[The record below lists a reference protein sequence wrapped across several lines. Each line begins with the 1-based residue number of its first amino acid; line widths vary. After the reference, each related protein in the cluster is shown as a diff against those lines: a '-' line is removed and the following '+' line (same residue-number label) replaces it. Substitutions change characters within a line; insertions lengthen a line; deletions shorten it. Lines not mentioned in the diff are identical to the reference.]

1 MTRARRAAGAALA
14 SALVA
19 ALAGASGAAEPIGW
33 ADPPTRPE
41 GWPAGPLAVMGST
54 DIASVNANAPNGRS
68 LLEFTQ
74 VTISGIAQTGIG
86 QLDPRDTA
94 SPAIWFYVSDGTGT
108 VAISKGTGG
117 AGLPAVAAGDSVTVD
132 TFVLTQPT
140 TPLKGTRTLDI
151 DAVGIGTVTNHGG
164 GHALDAPRATFPSE
178 VATGGNTIE
187 GTLVTVD
194 GLTVVS
200 AAEWPASGSSGFV
213 RVTDGTDQFRLYVDN
228 DTDLDGTVP
237 PSGTFS
243 VTGFVAQNYLGVTNN
258 WLTDHFVYPRSSADI
273 VQGDGDGT
281 CVVTPQFV
289 TEGVTGRTL
298 TFSLA
303 GVQATLTSIELDVPA
318 SWTWN
323 APRTVTLSGTG
334 FNGTT
339 PVVNAAGGGWTI
351 TVDGTAV
358 SAADTGTLVV
368 ESIDAPATPED
379 SEFTTRTSAGG
390 TVQPIGV
397 SPVVHVVSAAQ
408 PGDVVINE
416 ILPTGRK
423 LIDLEEGSEFIE
435 LYNPGAEPLVLSGWT
450 LSDVGRTG
458 DCALDARWGF
468 PSGTTIEPGAF
479 VVVCRSAILNPNSP
493 SGRKGFLV
501 EFDDFPADS
510 VLLFEMYDAN
520 TPADAT
526 DEDDPGTP
534 NMILLDPSSADDQIS
549 LLGGYKTNGGQCAS
563 DLLPAG
569 IRAPFAEAVVLR
581 NSLGEAIDAVR
592 YREAGPCDGDFCG
605 SGAFGD
611 AAPYPYGAP
620 SWLSSL
626 GRDAVGS
633 DTDDSSADL
642 RPATIATPGVTNV
655 PGDTSPPTAEP
666 EGSGARSN
674 TVFVVQF
681 DEVVDDA
688 SAMDPASY
696 VIAPGAGIG
705 AVDVREVIADGL
717 SRFRRYVV
725 VTDPLPGGTTGVLTA
740 PGVTDIAFDGGTPN
754 ASTAAL
760 SFTVPTDALPICEVQ
775 SFDDR
780 GFSPYDGEE
789 VTVAGYVTIEPAA
802 ADRISIW
809 VQEPGEEGCG
819 VNVFSFE
826 YPADALAYGVRL
838 NDIVQVHG
846 RVTEFVSSSS
856 GSGAVTEL
864 SAVENVPFYSLIAR
878 GAPGPAPREVGTHD
892 ANDER
897 LEGTL
902 VRTRGTVIN
911 ANSLAAYIDDG
922 SGSIQ
927 VFQNFSALDLTR
939 FTVGD
944 RLEVTGVITQFDST
958 DPFFSGYELVPQN
971 QDAIVPLDAGFS
983 TSGPLVAVEKG
994 VLVPELGEAMRI
1006 TVTTPR
1012 RADVIV
1018 EIYDVTG
1025 RKVHTLYDGVGLG
1038 VMEFDWDGLG
1048 QDGARVPPGAYMCH
1062 VRAVAL
1068 DGGSVLTKTVPVV
1081 VGMRLE

>member
-1 MTRARRAAGAALA
+1 MTGVRRSTGILLAA
-14 SALVA
+14 VA
-19 ALAGASGAAEPIGW
+19 ALSGLAAEPIGW
-33 ADPPTRPE
+33 IDPPSRPE
-41 GWPAGPLAVMGST
+41 GWPSGPLAVMGST
-54 DIASVNANAPNGRS
+54 DIASVNANTSNGRS
-68 LLEFTQ
+68 VLEFTQ
-74 VTISGIAQTGIG
+74 VRISGIAQTGIG

-94 SPAIWFYVSDGTGT
+94 NPALWFYVSDGTGT

-117 AGLPAVAAGDSVTVD
+117 AGLPAVAAGDSVSVD
-132 TFVLTQPT
+132 TFVFTQST
-140 TPLKGTRTLDI
+140 TPLKGTRTLDM
-151 DAVGIGTVTNHGG
+151 DAVGVGTITRHNG
-164 GHALDAPRATFPSE
+164 GHALDAPQPTLPSQI
-178 VATGGNTIE
+178 VTNGNGIE
-187 GTLVTVD
+187 GTLVSVD
-194 GLTVVS
+194 GLSVVS
-200 AAEWPASGSSGFV
+200 AAEWPTSGNSGFV
-213 RVTDGTDQFRLYVDN
+213 RVTDGTDQFRIFIDN
-228 DTDLDGTVP
+228 DTDLDGIVA

-243 VTGFVAQNYLGVTNN
+243 VTGFVAQNYLGAGTN
-258 WLTDHFVYPRSSADI
+258 WLVDHFVYPRSSADI

-289 TEGVTGRTL
+289 TEGIAGRTL
-298 TFSLA
+298 TFDVA
-303 GVQATLTSIELDVPA
+303 GVQATLTSMELDVPA

-323 APRTVTLSGTG
+323 APRTVTLSGAG
-334 FNGTT
+334 FSGTT

-351 TVDGTAV
+351 VVDGTAL
-358 SAADTGTLVV
+358 SAADTGTLVI

-390 TVQPIGV
+390 TLQPIGV

-435 LYNPGAEPLVLSGWT
+435 LYNPGAQPIVLSGWT
-450 LSDVGRTG
+450 LSDAGRTG
-458 DCALDARWGF
+458 DCALDARWAF
-468 PSGTTIEPGAF
+468 PTGTTIDAGGF

-501 EFDDFPADS
+501 EFDDFPSDS
-510 VLLFEMYDAN
+510 VQLFEMYDADA
-520 TPADAT
+520 PDSAT
-526 DEDDPGTP
+526 DENDPATP
-534 NMILLDPSSADDQIS
+534 DMVLLDASSEDDQIT
-549 LLGGYKTNGGQCAS
+549 LLGGYKTNSGQCAS
-563 DLLPAG
+563 DLLPVG
-569 IRAPFAEAVVLR
+569 VLAPFAEAVVLR

-592 YREAGPCDGDFCG
+592 YREVGPCDGDFCG

-611 AAPYPYGAP
+611 AAPYPFGAP

-626 GRDAVGS
+626 GRDAVGT

-642 RPATIATPGVTNV
+642 RPATIATPGRTNV
-655 PGDTSPPTAEP
+655 PGDTSPPRLEA

-674 TVFVVQF
+674 TVFVVEF

-688 SAMDPASY
+688 TATDPASY
-696 VIAPGAGIG
+696 VITPAGGFAPVA
-705 AVDVREVIADGL
+705 VREVIADAL
-717 SRFRRYVV
+717 SRFRRYVIV
-725 VTDPLPGGTTGVLTA
+725 SDPLPGNATGTLTA
-740 PGVTDIAFDGGTPN
+740 PGVTDLAFDGGTPN

-760 SFTVPTDALPICEVQ
+760 AFTVPTDALPICEVQ

-809 VQEPGEEGCG
+809 VQEPGEGGCG
-819 VNVFSFE
+819 VNVFSFD
-826 YPADALAYGVRL
+826 YPADALSYGVRL
-838 NDIVQVHG
+838 NDVVQIHG

-864 SAVENVPFYSLIAR
+864 SAVEGQTFYTLMAR
-878 GAPGPAPREVGTHD
+878 GATGPEPREVSTRD

-971 QDAIVPLDAGFS
+971 QDALVPLDGGFS
-983 TSGPLVAVEKG
+983 TGGPLVAVEKG

-1012 RADVIV
+1012 RSDVVV

-1038 VMEFDWDGLG
+1038 VMEFDWEGLG

-1068 DGGSVLTKTVPVV
+1068 DGGSVVTKTVPVV